1 MLHVSAQGDNP
12 ASLAYFLDKGMDINL
27 VDELGDTPLHWA
39 ASNNA
44 EISIQYIIAYGGNIE
59 QRNKLGQTPL
69 HKAVMKYREH

>member
-12 ASLAYFLDKGMDINL
+12 ASLYYYLDKGMDINL

-44 EISIQYIIAYGGNIE
+44 EISI
-59 QRNKLGQTPL
+59 
-69 HKAVMKYREH
+69 